1 MEMSVPGIIKEKSDF
16 FSKTRVQGIKR
27 SVSSRRR
34 EGDGFDARPKLR
46 HS

>member
-1 MEMSVPGIIKEKSDF
+1 MSARTKLLWIYYQFEYTIPGIA
-16 FSKTRVQGIKR
+16 R
-27 SVSSRRR
+27 SESARSW